1 MRFLVDA
8 QLPPSLAEALRTT
21 GNDAFH
27 VGDFDLLAAADQRVW
42 QEAVTRSAVLVTK
55 DRDFSLIR
63 AARGQG
69 PCVLWI
75 RTGNCDNRLRNC
87 FTPCQQSSKRSIAA
101 NPLSN
106 SWRVEF
112 YVAVFA

>member
-42 QEAVTRSAVLVTK
+42 QEAVTRSAVLVTQ

-75 RTGNCDNRLRNC
+75 RIGNCDNRTL
-87 FTPCQQSSKRSIAA
+87 IAQLLHA
-101 NPLSN
+101 LPAI
-106 SWRVEF
+106 VEAIDRGESVIEF
-112 YVAVFA
+112 VAR

>member
-1 MRFLVDA
+1 MDA
-8 QLPPSLAEALRTT
+8 QLPPSLAAALRTA

-27 VGDFDLLAAADQRVW
+27 VGDFNLLAVADQRIW
-42 QEAVTRSAVLVTK
+42 HEAVTRSAVLVTK

-75 RTGNCDNRLRNC
+75 RTGNCDNRTL
-87 FTPCQQSSKRSIAA
+87 IAQLLHA
-101 NPLSN
+101 LPAI
-106 SWRVEF
+106 VEAIDRGESVIEF
-112 YVAVFA
+112 VAR

>member
-1 MRFLVDA
+1 LRFLVDA

-21 GNDAFH
+21 GNEAFH
-27 VGDFDLLAAADQRVW
+27 VGDFDLLAAADQRIW

-63 AARGQG
+63 VTRGQG

-75 RTGNCDNRLRNC
+75 RTGNCGNRELIEQLIQALPAITKAIERGE
-87 FTPCQQSSKRSIAA
+87 PVI
-101 NPLSN
+101 
-106 SWRVEF
+106 EF
-112 YVAVFA
+112 VAR